1 MASCQ
6 VVGVSGIK
14 NLMDLPYVLDL
25 CVALLGAM
33 QIDRKRKCIHLR
45 LKVGFLSDAS
55 PFSGIRSQST
65 RDQMT
70 SSFPFCPQ
78 PPNLPTCPPSFSQIR
93 ESESQTERARG
104 AAKRQHFLEQNLFLA
119 YRLRWAQTFFFVRVG
134 VCFTKAR
141 SRYEEVRYFL
151 SGYSENAIRLG
162 NERRKPSQIMVE
174 SVLEAEKRENKM
186 IRLVVPTCCERLMQI
201 RESQSSAFQNF
212 GHVIVHDYFRHRQWS
227 NNVGRTS
234 CMTRSRTRSETNKE
248 ALEECDQTR
257 LAHQQRKPMV
267 SCEI

>member
-1 MASCQ
+1 VHSSSSQGWLSIGCFPFFWHPI
-6 VVGVSGIK
+6 SKYPRSDDIFFSLLSPTSK
-14 NLMDLPYVLDL
+14 PPHLPPF
-25 CVALLGAM
+25 
-33 QIDRKRKCIHLR
+33 
-45 LKVGFLSDAS
+45 FLSNSRERESD
-55 PFSGIRSQST
+55 
-65 RDQMT
+65 
-70 SSFPFCPQ
+70 
-78 PPNLPTCPPSFSQIR
+78 R
-93 ESESQTERARG
+93 ESERGCQTTALSG
-104 AAKRQHFLEQNLFLA
+104 AEPFSCLSIEVGAD
-119 YRLRWAQTFFFVRVG
+119 FFFVRVG